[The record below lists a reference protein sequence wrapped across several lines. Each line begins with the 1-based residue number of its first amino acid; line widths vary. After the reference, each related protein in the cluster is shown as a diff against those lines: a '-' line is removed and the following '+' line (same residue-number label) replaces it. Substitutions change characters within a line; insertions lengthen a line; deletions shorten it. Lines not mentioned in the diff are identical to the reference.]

1 MGVGLVGFWVF
12 GRERERDNTGEQS
25 SYSPACA
32 RPREEKDA

>member
-1 MGVGLVGFWVF
+1 MGVGLVGFWIF
-12 GRERERDNTGEQS
+12 GRERERDNAREQS